1 MRFVNTVDDD
11 DDDDDDDDEHHNDY
25 VDCGL
30 HFIRSEI
37 RKVTYRSTAE
47 QQSFRDTIK
56 SSK

>member
-1 MRFVNTVDDD
+1 VRFVNTV

-30 HFIRSEI
+30 HFIRSAI

-47 QQSFRDTIK
+47 QQSIRDTIK